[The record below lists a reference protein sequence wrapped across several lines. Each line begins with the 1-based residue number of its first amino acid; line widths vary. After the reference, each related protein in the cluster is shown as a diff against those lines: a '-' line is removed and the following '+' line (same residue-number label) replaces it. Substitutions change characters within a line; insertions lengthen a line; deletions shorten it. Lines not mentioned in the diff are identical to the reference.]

1 MGPHDAGR
9 KMQSLLA
16 PVSPS
21 VSVEATSSTD
31 VASPWLASD
40 LVGERAAGA
49 TDVASPWLESDLVG
63 EREAGATDVA
73 SPWLESDLVGERE
86 AGADLQR
93 TVTQAF
99 SLPSISGFRGWAGA
113 CASWD

>member
-16 PVSPS
+16 PVS
-21 VSVEATSSTD
+21 VDATG
-31 VASPWLASD
+31 VD
-40 LVGERAAGA
+40 LLGERM
-49 TDVASPWLESDLVG
+49 
-63 EREAGATDVA
+63 
-73 SPWLESDLVGERE
+73 

-99 SLPSISGFRGWAGA
+99 SLSMISGFCCWLRVSPERLPIF
-113 CASWD
+113 CAEQESKGQE

>member
-63 EREAGATDVA
+63 ERA
-73 SPWLESDLVGERE
+73 